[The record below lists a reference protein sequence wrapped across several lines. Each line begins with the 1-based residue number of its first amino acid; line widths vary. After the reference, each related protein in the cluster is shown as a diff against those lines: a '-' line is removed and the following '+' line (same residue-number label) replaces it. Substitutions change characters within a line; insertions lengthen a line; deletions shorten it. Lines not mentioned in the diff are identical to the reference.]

1 MLTTVD
7 GQSKRQSRP
16 LDLVCCFLSAAAAC
30 ISSCNVRST
39 KCTLQ
44 KKRRQNEIG
53 VMEKKKSFAK
63 RSKMAKLPTFKTFS
77 TTIPF
82 FFWIYVKRGFFFG
95 LIL

>member
-39 KCTLQ
+39 NVHC
-44 KKRRQNEIG
+44 KKKEG
-53 VMEKKKSFAK
+53 VM
-63 RSKMAKLPTFKTFS
+63 KLE
-77 TTIPF
+77 
-82 FFWIYVKRGFFFG
+82 
-95 LIL
+95 